1 MGPIKTSIGPCR
13 WTVIQVQLSHLN
25 FKKYYRWVEQQS
37 KIQGHAPTALPC
49 FSHIVINWNPS
60 HKPDTVLNLRWKS
73 QREREREREREISNG
88 GVILLKERKRGRQRN
103 ERGNSEVSEECRE
116 CYLHLLRKY
125 SSHQSHCY
133 FYFSLIIILCA
144 SVNLFL
150 CIPLSKLKRSRERC
164 FTFFVWSVGTVM
176 DSCTSNFLLIQC
188 FLIFVSSTH
197 LIKVNILTENSF
209 GFKENLISF
218 LLNFKFK
225 HFFFG

>member
-1 MGPIKTSIGPCR
+1 M
-13 WTVIQVQLSHLN
+13 
-25 FKKYYRWVEQQS
+25 
-37 KIQGHAPTALPC
+37 
-49 FSHIVINWNPS
+49 
-60 HKPDTVLNLRWKS
+60 
-73 QREREREREREISNG
+73 
-88 GVILLKERKRGRQRN
+88 LKERKRGRQRN

-209 GFKENLISF
+209 VFKENLISF

-225 HFFFG
+225 HFFFWLNFKLHFLALPVYQINPVQYEKLLGLWFISLLNSHFYYLSHLSLCILVWYINSAMMLSPGPLFLGLKNVVF